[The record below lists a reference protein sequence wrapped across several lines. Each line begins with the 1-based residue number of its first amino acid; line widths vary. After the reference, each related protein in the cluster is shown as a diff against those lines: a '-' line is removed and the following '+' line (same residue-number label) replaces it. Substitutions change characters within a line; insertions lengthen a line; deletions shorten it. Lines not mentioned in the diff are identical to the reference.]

1 MIKSYQKLLDGN
13 KKWVEDTLA
22 KDPNF
27 FKKLSQGQKPE
38 YLWIGCS
45 DSRTPANEI
54 TGTGSGDI
62 FVHRNIANLV
72 VQSDINIMSVLQYAV
87 EVLEVKH
94 IIVCGHYDCG
104 GVDAALTNIDYG
116 VTNYWLQHLKNV
128 YHKYSDVL
136 DNIDDKR
143 AKADKLVEFNVIEQV
158 RNLAR
163 TQIVQNAWKRNVLQI
178 HGWIYSFNNGLIKD
192 LDIIIQHKETLA
204 PIYRFE

>member
-13 KKWVEDTLA
+13 KKWVKDTLA

-104 GVDAALTNIDYG
+104 GVDAALTNNDYG
-116 VTNYWLQHLKNV
+116 ITNYWLQHLKNV

-143 AKADKLVEFNVIEQV
+143 AKADKLVELNVIEQV

-192 LDIIIQHKETLA
+192 LNIIIQHKDTLA